1 LEVTVATNLGRQRR
15 AAWARRIAADQRAEA
30 ARAATLLKDIT
41 RQIRSI
47 QTAGRTTLS
56 SVAALQG
63 AGVVTAVLPN
73 GRRTRMR
80 ILPTVAPIGEL
91 NRLRSVLIVNDRR
104 QAIAIEK
111 NSRAIASLAAAQAD
125 AVRRLTAQQ
134 VKSDKELRKRLVEAD
149 DRLDRRMTRQ
159 ITR

>member
-1 LEVTVATNLGRQRR
+1 VATNLDRQRR

-30 ARAATLLKDIT
+30 ARAATILKDIT

-47 QTAGRTTLS
+47 QAAGGTTLS

-80 ILPTVAPIGEL
+80 IIPTVAAISDL
-91 NRLRSVLIVNDRR
+91 NRLRSVLIGNERR
-104 QAIAIEK
+104 HAIAIEK
-111 NSRAIASLAAAQAD
+111 NSRAIASLAAAQVD

-134 VKSDKELRKRLVEAD
+134 AKSDKELRKRLVEAD
-149 DRLDRRMTRQ
+149 DRLDRRIARK
-159 ITR
+159 ISR